1 MRLAVPTTKNTNEV
15 GNSKQ
20 DDWTGQK
27 IKTFLCSSDIYFS
40 SRAVWP
46 DGKIIYSSFDC
57 LEKGKIAQW
66 LEIFAKV
73 GSKYSQVKLNLKYCP
88 RLLQFYQ
95 SSEIWPNLVTLIR
108 VLWRR
113 QVAMNDWIGQ
123 RRYFGDSWFESSVT
137 RWLDCLFNLL
147 PFSKMKICPMELK
160 IWQRRLKSLPNT

>member
-108 VLWRR
+108 VLRDGYEEDKSQW
-113 QVAMNDWIGQ
+113 MIGSGKEGISETLGSNPAWPDGLIFCLIFCHFQ
-123 RRYFGDSWFESSVT
+123 KWKFAQWSLKFG
-137 RWLDCLFNLL
+137 
-147 PFSKMKICPMELK
+147 KGG
-160 IWQRRLKSLPNT
+160 